1 MAGQFWLN
9 NQINESLTWSVEFG
23 GVNVIDHPVHFS
35 HGITPIELISGESS
49 KKITKRTNE
58 VELTIFD
65 TNAYDP
71 RALLK
76 PLLNQ

>member
-9 NQINESLTWSVEFG
+9 NQINESFTWSVEFG
-23 GVNVIDHPVHFS
+23 EAYVIDHPVHFS

-58 VELTIFD
+58 VEFRIFD
-65 TNAYDP
+65 TNANDP
-71 RALLK
+71 RAL
-76 PLLNQ
+76 